1 MVKYEFV
8 LKNERIRRYHF
19 LAWLFI
25 FLNLLFL
32 LFVSFSKD
40 HPQAQLLFFVLLGIV
55 LVTLFF
61 GRVDTFN
68 LRQKNPYLWI
78 CYLTA
83 STCWFILHIYW
94 MFISLIGLY
103 FLYGFATRR
112 FKIILSSEEILIP
125 SLLKGVT
132 KWNDLNNVILK
143 DGILTI
149 DYKTNKL
156 LQNEIEEDDFI
167 NEQEFNDFCKQ
178 QLKGNNQSK

>member
-1 MVKYEFV
+1 
-8 LKNERIRRYHF
+8 
-19 LAWLFI
+19 
-25 FLNLLFL
+25 
-32 LFVSFSKD
+32 
-40 HPQAQLLFFVLLGIV
+40 
-55 LVTLFF
+55 
-61 GRVDTFN
+61 
-68 LRQKNPYLWI
+68 
-78 CYLTA
+78 
-83 STCWFILHIYW
+83 